1 MYRIIGARNQ
11 HICEHAT
18 GTTKHIILQFN
29 TFVYRHIILD
39 ADTIANV
46 YPIADIDILPQRAS
60 FSNTSAR
67 LDMTEMPYLRAR
79 TYLDIIVNIA
89 ALVNIYIL
97 YHPNGC
103 GVSGYFAIG

>member
-1 MYRIIGARNQ
+1 MYRIIGTRNQ
-11 HICEHAT
+11 HIGKHTA
-18 GTTKHIILQFN
+18 GATKHIIFQFN
-29 TFVYRHIILD
+29 TLVYRHVILD
-39 ADTIANV
+39 ANTIANT
-46 YPIADIDILPQRAS
+46 YPIADIDILPHRTP
-60 FSNTSAR
+60 FSYTSTR
-67 LDMTEMPYLRAR
+67 LNMTEMPYLRAR